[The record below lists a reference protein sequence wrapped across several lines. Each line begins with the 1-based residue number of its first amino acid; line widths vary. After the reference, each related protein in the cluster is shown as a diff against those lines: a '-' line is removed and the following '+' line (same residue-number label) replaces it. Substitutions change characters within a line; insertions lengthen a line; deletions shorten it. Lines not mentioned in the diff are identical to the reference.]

1 MGLWDAIRSFFSGD
15 REMQGGGE
23 GGNRIYVG
31 NLSYKVKEEELRSL
45 FSKYGRIKA
54 LHLIRDKITR
64 RLKGYAFLELDS
76 SDSSKALELNGKDF
90 LGRKLVV
97 SMAKVKTPRSAAPSS
112 NRRPPRSGGHSS
124 SGPNNRWNK
133 KRRSG
138 PRVYGAPDAATG
150 DATIKRYE

>member
-1 MGLWDAIRSFFSGD
+1 MGFWDAIRRFFSGD
-15 REMQGGGE
+15 GDMQGGGE

-54 LHLIRDKITR
+54 LHLIRDKMTR
-64 RLKGYAFLELDS
+64 RLKGYAFVELDAA
-76 SDSSKALELNGKDF
+76 DNSKALELNGKDF

-97 SMAKVKTPRSAAPSS
+97 SLAKAKTPRSAAPSK
-112 NRRPPRSGGHSS
+112 RPRSGGNSS
-124 SGPNNRWNK
+124 GGPNNRWNK

-138 PRVYGAPDAATG
+138 PRVYGAPDVASG

>member
-1 MGLWDAIRSFFSGD
+1 MGLWDAIKSFFSGD
-15 REMQGGGE
+15 RDMQGSGE

-54 LHLIRDKITR
+54 LHLIRDKMTR
-64 RLKGYAFLELDS
+64 RLKGYAFVELDS
-76 SDSSKALELNGKDF
+76 ADNSKALELNGKDF

-97 SMAKVKTPRSAAPSS
+97 SLAKAKTPRSSAPA
-112 NRRPPRSGGHSS
+112 RRPRSGGGSS
-124 SGPNNRWNK
+124 GGPNNRWNK

-138 PRVYGAPDAATG
+138 PRVYGAPDAAAG
-150 DATIKRYE
+150 DTTIKRYE

>member
-1 MGLWDAIRSFFSGD
+1 MGFWDAIRRFFSGD
-15 REMQGGGE
+15 HEMQGGE

-54 LHLIRDKITR
+54 LHLIRDKMTR
-64 RLKGYAFLELDS
+64 RLKGYAFVEMESADN
-76 SDSSKALELNGKDF
+76 SKALELNGKDF

-97 SMAKVKTPRSAAPSS
+97 SLAKAKTPRSSS
-112 NRRPPRSGGHSS
+112 PTRRPRSGGQSS
-124 SGPNNRWNK
+124 SGSNHRWNK

-138 PRVYGAPDAATG
+138 PRVYGAPDAASG